1 MRARTPI
8 TLANHSSTHAYA
20 RTEIRRAPLLAH
32 TSSGT
37 EVELGGTQRE
47 WNRDLV
53 MVAGEEVSPAQ
64 MWVVPC
70 AESPTHSAEL
80 GVLGIAWHET

>member
-1 MRARTPI
+1 MPEEDTRILLACVRTHGNK
-8 TLANHSSTHAYA
+8 T
-20 RTEIRRAPLLAH
+20 LLAH
-32 TSSGT
+32 TSAGT

-80 GVLGIAWHET
+80 GVPGIACGTRREQ